1 MKILIVEDDPSISS
15 AVREGLDEAGY
26 FTEVTRDGVRA
37 LRVALNGSFSLIL
50 LDFMLPSMDGIT
62 LCRKLRE
69 AKLNTPILMLTAKD
83 TVPDRVTGLE
93 SGADDYLVKPF
104 DFDELLARIRALL
117 RRDKAIKQSRIVL
130 DDLELDTAG
139 HTARRGGVEISLSGR
154 EYTLLEALISHQGR
168 VLSREAILERVWL
181 DEHSTSNIVD
191 VYIRNLRKKIDAD
204 HSRKL
209 IHTVH
214 GIGYVMRTQT
224 AETGA

>member
-1 MKILIVEDDPSISS
+1 MKILIVEDDPNISS

-26 FTEVTRDGVRA
+26 FTEVTRDGERA
-37 LRVALNGSFSLIL
+37 LRVALNGTFSLIL
-50 LDFMLPSMDGIT
+50 LDVMLPSMDGLT
-62 LCRKLRE
+62 LCRKLRD

-104 DFDELLARIRALL
+104 EFDELLARIRALL
-117 RRDKAIKQSRIVL
+117 RRDKAIKKSKIVL

-139 HTARRGGVEISLSGR
+139 HTVHRGGQPISLSGR
-154 EYTLLEALISHQGR
+154 EYTLLEALVSHQGR
-168 VLSREAILERVWL
+168 VLSRDAILERVWL

-191 VYIRNLRKKIDAD
+191 VYIRNLRKKIDQN
-204 HSRKL
+204 HPRKL

-214 GIGYVMRTQT
+214 GIGYVMRNPL
-224 AETGA
+224 AETTN